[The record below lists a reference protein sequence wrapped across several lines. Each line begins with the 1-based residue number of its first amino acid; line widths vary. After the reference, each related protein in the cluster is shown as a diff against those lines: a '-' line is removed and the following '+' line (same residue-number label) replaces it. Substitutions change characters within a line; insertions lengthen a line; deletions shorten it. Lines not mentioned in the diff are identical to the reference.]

1 VEPEH
6 FLSDDIRTVI
16 REYVQGS
23 ARFRRPGLPTDT
35 SSLGTAQSLDSLALV
50 ELVTFLETRF
60 GIEFSSRDLDRRK
73 LETVEQ
79 IERLVMEKRS
89 QLDGRAR
96 PPATDA

>member
-1 VEPEH
+1 MEPER
-6 FLSDDIRTVI
+6 FLSDDVKTVI

-23 ARFRRPGLPTDT
+23 ARFRRPGPLTDT
-35 SSLGTAQSLDSLALV
+35 SSLGTAEFLDSLALV

-89 QLDGRAR
+89 QLDGLAR
-96 PPATDA
+96 PSATDA

>member
-6 FLSDDIRTVI
+6 FLSNDIRTVI

-23 ARFRRPGLPTDT
+23 ARFRRPGSLTDT
-35 SSLGTAQSLDSLALV
+35 SPLGTAEFLDSLALV

-79 IERLVMEKRS
+79 IERLVLEKRS
-89 QLDGRAR
+89 LLGGRER
-96 PPATDA
+96 PAATDA